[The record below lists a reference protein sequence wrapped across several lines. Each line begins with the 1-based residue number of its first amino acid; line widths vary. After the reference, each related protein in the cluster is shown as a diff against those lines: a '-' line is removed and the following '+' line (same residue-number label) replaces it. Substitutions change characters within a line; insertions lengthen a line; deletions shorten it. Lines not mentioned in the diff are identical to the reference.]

1 LTTFILAGALMVSIA
16 LGLLAWPLWQGRARE
31 GRGTLIALG
40 VVVIALPLGAVGI
53 YRGVSTWDWDPA
65 VSQAPAGQHAL
76 DEMVTKLEERLKQN
90 PGDVDGWLLLARS
103 HYVTQRFA
111 NAADAYGKAYEL
123 SGGKN
128 LEAVVGY
135 GEALALVDQN
145 SLRGKS
151 GQLFEEALKLDPQ
164 NQKALFYG
172 GVAAAATDRLPVARE
187 RWMTL
192 LRQELPPEVKTLL
205 VERIGDVD
213 RQLGRPADPE
223 IAKLAQAAAPAAAV
237 VAASTPASAPAGAP
251 AAGPPPGPGIVTVR
265 VRVSPALA
273 AKIPAGAP
281 LFVLARDPTQ
291 PGPPF
296 GAKRFAGSA
305 LPMQVQ
311 LTEQDSMMPARTI
324 KTAKQLVIVA
334 RFSASG
340 MPNSSS
346 GDLYGEVPYDVS
358 KGQAVDL
365 VIDKQVP

>member
-1 LTTFILAGALMVSIA
+1 MTTFILAGALMVSIA
-16 LGLLAWPLWQGRARE
+16 LGLLAWPLWQGRASE

-40 VVVIALPLGAVGI
+40 VVVIALPLAAAGI
-53 YRGVSTWDWDPA
+53 YRGVSTWNWDPT
-65 VSQAPAGQHAL
+65 VTQAPAGQHAL
-76 DEMVTKLEERLKQN
+76 DEMVVKLEERLKQN

-103 HYVTQRFA
+103 HYVTQRFPK
-111 NAADAYGKAYEL
+111 AAEAYGKAYEL

-128 LEAVVGY
+128 LEALVGF

-145 SLRGKS
+145 ALRGKA
-151 GQLFEEALKLDPQ
+151 GQLFEEALKIDPQ

-172 GVAAAATDRLPVARE
+172 GVAAAATERLPVARE
-187 RWMTL
+187 RWLTL
-192 LRQELPPEVKTLL
+192 LRQDLPAEVKTLL

-213 RQLGRPADPE
+213 RQLGRKADPE
-223 IAKLAQAAAPAAAV
+223 LAKFAQAAAAPAAAET
-237 VAASTPASAPAGAP
+237 AAAAPTSSPA
-251 AAGPPPGPGIVTVR
+251 AAGPPSGPGVVTVR

-273 AKIPAGAP
+273 QKIPAGAP

-296 GAKRFAGSA
+296 AAKRLAGSA
-305 LPMQVQ
+305 LPMEVR
-311 LTEQDSMMPARTI
+311 LTEADSMMAARTI
-324 KTAKQLVIVA
+324 KTATQLVIVA

-346 GDLYGEVPYDVS
+346 GDLYGEVPYDLK

>member
-1 LTTFILAGALMVSIA
+1 LTTFILAGAVMVSIA
-16 LGLLAWPLWQGRARE
+16 LGLLAWPLWQGRSSE

-40 VVVIALPLGAVGI
+40 VIVVALPVGAALI
-53 YRGVSTWDWDPA
+53 YRSVSTWNWDPA
-65 VSQAPAGQHAL
+65 ATQAPAGQHAL
-76 DEMVTKLEERLKQN
+76 DEMVVKLEERLRQN

-103 HYVTQRFA
+103 HYVTQRFPK
-111 NAADAYGKAYEL
+111 AAEAYGKAYQL

-135 GEALALVDQN
+135 GESLALVDQN
-145 SLRGKS
+145 ALRGKA
-151 GQLFEEALKLDPQ
+151 GELFEEALKADPQ

-187 RWMTL
+187 RWLTL
-192 LRQELPPEVKTLL
+192 LRQELPQEVKGLL
-205 VERIGDVD
+205 VQRISEVD

-223 IAKLAQAAAPAAAV
+223 LAKYAQAAAPAAAAEP
-237 VAASTPASAPAGAP
+237 AAAAP
-251 AAGPPPGPGIVTVR
+251 AASGAAAGPAPGPGVVTVR
-265 VRVSPALA
+265 VRLSPALA
-273 AKIPAGAP
+273 QKVPAGAP

-296 GAKRFAGSA
+296 AAKR
-305 LPMQVQ
+305 LPGATLPIEVR
-311 LTEQDSMMPARTI
+311 LTEADSMMAARTV
-324 KTAKQLVIVA
+324 KTANQLVIVA

-340 MPNSSS
+340 MPTSTS
-346 GDLYGEVPYDVS
+346 GDLYGEVPYDIK